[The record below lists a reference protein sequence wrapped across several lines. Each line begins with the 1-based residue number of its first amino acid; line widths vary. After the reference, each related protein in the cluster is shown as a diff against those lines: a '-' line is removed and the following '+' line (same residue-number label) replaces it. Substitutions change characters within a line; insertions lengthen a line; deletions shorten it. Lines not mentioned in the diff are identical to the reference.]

1 MAELLPCRKIAART
15 INPAS
20 GHLASLYHVLNPCSG
35 REVFFVLRVC
45 LETFGLLRGL
55 ALKRESWKPGSPRS
69 KSGSTTFGGV
79 STGESFGLS
88 ASQFSHL

>member
-20 GHLASLYHVLNPCSG
+20 GHLASLYHVLNPYSG

-45 LETFGLLRGL
+45 LEIFGLLRGL
-55 ALKRESWKPGSPRS
+55 ALKRESWKCQVLPVQSLAPP
-69 KSGSTTFGGV
+69 
-79 STGESFGLS
+79 
-88 ASQFSHL
+88 HLVG